1 MNSFTFIIILI
12 INLPPGTR
20 KNLPTSSRIF
30 LSFNHSL
37 REVKL
42 MVEGQQKRK
51 KRKESYC

>member
-20 KNLPTSSRIF
+20 KNLPTCSRIF
-30 LSFNHSL
+30 LSFNCSL